1 MDSNDRERVE
11 EVRVEL
17 KKMVNLY
24 MKKRR
29 WKLFN
34 YMYIMMLI
42 SNGYYNLTK
51 GDFVILFG
59 VMIWDGFL

>member
-17 KKMVNLY
+17 KKMVNLF
-24 MKKRR
+24 MKKKR

-34 YMYIMMLI
+34 YII
-42 SNGYYNLTK
+42 YNDVDIEWL
-51 GDFVILFG
+51 L
-59 VMIWDGFL
+59 

>member
-42 SNGYYNLTK
+42 SNGYYNLMK
-51 GDFVILFG
+51 GDCVILFG
-59 VMIWDGFL
+59 VMI